1 MPKKLLF
8 HCIEKSSNDSGK
20 NQKSSI
26 FNINRRVKHLV
37 ILKTGQRLTLLK
49 TIVKLEQI
57 LKKASAAHFYYRGHF
72 SKNANYTR
80 WSNLGKAEQTKW
92 TEEWAK
98 IREVQKVQAA
108 QGLIVLRSQIKD
120 EVEDGP
126 KWAMTLRKKL

>member
-1 MPKKLLF
+1 MTRPVALVPKKNNVTMTL
-8 HCIEKSSNDSGK
+8 
-20 NQKSSI
+20 
-26 FNINRRVKHLV
+26 R
-37 ILKTGQRLTLLK
+37 KTF
-49 TIVKLEQI
+49 VKLER
-57 LKKASAAHFYYRGHF
+57 KNSKEASAAHFYYRWHL

-80 WSNLGKAEQTKW
+80 WSKKSEQKKW

-126 KWAMTLRKKL
+126 KWAMTLRSRR